1 MQWSNLRCPRS
12 SCPDYGR
19 RMYMDVG
26 ADDVTGRG
34 DLTVRHWC
42 YCGYVEYGPSTPA
55 AALKTSRLE
64 AIERLRKQRAEGF
77 RVPLKYDTEPVEVA
91 DGG

>member
-19 RMYMDVG
+19 RLYMDAG
-26 ADDVTGRG
+26 ADETRG

-42 YCGYVEYGPSTPA
+42 YCGYVEYGPSTPT

-64 AIERLRKQRAEGF
+64 AIERLRRQRAEGF
-77 RVPLKYDTEPVEVA
+77 VMPMFYPKA
-91 DGG
+91 GSDG